1 MSKPTL
7 YVDDEGKTYVVGGT
21 AFSEAQR
28 TGVKLYPMYGERVIQ
43 ELVKANKLMQ
53 DQMSAGMV
61 LLTPDQGLWEILS
74 DINLKG
80 PQAILGW
87 QYSQDDQEWAD
98 MAFLRNNRFTLNS
111 DMCYRRKQNDV

>member
-7 YVDDEGKTYVVGGT
+7 YVDDEGKTYAPGGP
-21 AFSEAQR
+21 AFAEAQSLNI
-28 TGVKLYPMYGERVIQ
+28 KMYPLYGEAVIQ
-43 ELVKANKLMQ
+43 ELVRANKLMQ

-61 LLTPDQGLWEILS
+61 LLTPDQRLWEILS

-87 QYSQDDQEWAD
+87 QYSQDGQEWTD

-111 DMCYRRKQNDV
+111 DMCYRRKPE